1 MSFRTRWVVRGKRRS
16 LLLKPK
22 SRWQKRWKQDGFE
35 RWQRSG
41 SGSRAVWGNLYGRWR
56 LVHASNPTARGT
68 VSNIQPVCKG
78 SVYGF
83 GVYGYYLALEA
94 VKQMNGAR

>member
-1 MSFRTRWVVRGKRRS
+1 MDR
-16 LLLKPK
+16 
-22 SRWQKRWKQDGFE
+22 
-35 RWQRSG
+35 
-41 SGSRAVWGNLYGRWR
+41 RAVWGNLYGRWR